1 MSKRGHAFGID
12 IGGSGV
18 KGAAV
23 DLATGELIQERIKVA
38 TPQPATPAAVAETVA
53 KVVAQAGWD
62 GPVGITMPSVVIGGL
77 VRSAAN
83 IDKTWIGADA
93 RALFSTALGGRE
105 VTVLNDADAAGLAE
119 DTYGAAKDLH
129 GLVML
134 LTFGTG
140 IGSAIMYN
148 GVLVPNSELGHIEVD
163 GREAEHRAA
172 ASIKDR
178 QGLSYPEWAVEVS
191 KVLVTLENLFWP
203 NVFVAGGGISRDHHE
218 WIPLLT
224 NRTPVVAAD
233 LKNTAG
239 IVGAAMAV
247 SSGIA
252 P

>member
-1 MSKRGHAFGID
+1 MSARGHAFGID

-23 DLATGELIQERIKVA
+23 DLATGELVHERIKVL
-38 TPQPATPAAVAETVA
+38 TPHPSTPHAVAEAVA

-77 VRSAAN
+77 IRTAAN
-83 IDKTWIGADA
+83 IDKTWIGTDA

-105 VTVLNDADAAGLAE
+105 VSVLNDADAAGLAE
-119 DTYGAAKDLH
+119 DRYGAAKDLD
-129 GLVML
+129 GLVVL

-140 IGSAIMYN
+140 IGSAVMYN
-148 GVLVPNSELGHIEVD
+148 GVLMPNSELGHIEVD

-172 ASIKDR
+172 ASVKDR
-178 QGLSYPEWAVEVS
+178 LGLTYPQWTEEVS

-203 NVFVAGGGISRDHHE
+203 NVFVAGGGISRDYQE

-247 SSGIA
+247 SAGIA